1 LLDVTQLSSVT
12 TTGISTESYSYD
24 SEGRASSKT
33 LTLTSRASYPFVT
46 DYIYDTLDRI
56 TDVRYPAEYGNGTQP
71 RKLVHHNYDV
81 ASRLTS
87 LTVDGA
93 THASQIVY
101 NAASQTTQLKVGA
114 SGVNQISENY
124 GYSVQTGLLDSQTV
138 VRGGATTLLNLSYD
152 YANANGKRTGQLTK
166 ILNNLNHNRD
176 RGYAYDALGRLTQAT
191 GGQASAP
198 LWTQTYSYDR
208 FGNRT
213 SVSASGY
220 SAANRGS
227 SPTVKEGLAANATAG
242 GAGILPA
249 MSALSAIAQPN
260 DPQVSLPTE
269 QLTARTDIAS
279 ADSLRTGAPRST
291 SNSHHASRS
300 TRPSAATPQGAP
312 PPVFTDPDLLASG
325 GIQIKA
331 LHITELRSA
340 INALRA
346 RLGFS
351 AYSWQTSASS
361 GDLIKAD
368 PILEM
373 RTALDQALGPP
384 SAPGYSSGLAQYQP
398 VLAIH
403 IQELRNRVVAAWIS
417 SSAIPRDG
425 LASASYDV
433 TSNRI
438 TTAGFDYDKAGNQV
452 RAPAPGGGSQRFQ
465 YDAANRLVK
474 VKADDNVTVLA
485 TYTYGDSNERL
496 IADEGG
502 GRTYYDSEGGTVI
515 AEYTESGGSTTPT
528 WSKSYIYL
536 GARLLSTLTPN
547 GAGADFVQYHHPD
560 RLGTRLV
567 TNAQDTTYFEQVTLP
582 FGTALNAESTGSTNR
597 RFTSYDRSSATGLDY
612 AVNRHYD
619 PQQGRF
625 TQVDPIGMNSVDLSR
640 PQTLNL
646 YAYCTNDPI
655 NQMDP
660 SGLGFFSFLKK
671 LFKWIAIAVAVALIV
686 VATTSIGQPHV
697 GIWAT
702 LKMFFQAGQL
712 LAGAFGKGKLS
723 IAFGIAS
730 GAAGL
735 INALQNPDFTMH
747 LFQVQGGVLN
757 PGDVPGLT
765 GPCPYGACAVTV
777 FANYSRFEK
786 ILRGVGNWATGVA
799 DEVTTIPFTGT
810 SFTKWYRHRQGWEG
824 DADEDSK
831 SYKAGGYTGVA
842 FEITIEALV
851 GEGEARAAGWGL
863 EYLRYPNAGG
873 GGINVYRL
881 GVRRFALDWHRIKSV
896 GPGKILHWHWGA
908 TKKAIKLHR
917 GFWTGRPL

>member
-1 LLDVTQLSSVT
+1 MVWVPDHWETPYRSWTDYRGNVTQITTYADAINLAGSVTETQRYDIDGNLITASTSCCQQTSFNYTVDTQYAYPLSQTRGSATDSYAQVTTSATYDFNTGLVLAAKDANGRESTTTYDANTLRPQTVSLPTGAHSDYAYNDTAMTVTETTYLAASEGGAIADQNVKLLNGMGQVWQEQARAPDEGGNQKWDYVDTTFDNMGRVSQQSRPYRSGDTLQWTTPTYDALGRTTIVIAPDGSTTKSFYNETNRPPGASSLPGEVTRVQDAWGRERWGRADAQGHLVEVAEPNPGSTSGSVFDSGALITTYAYNTLGDLVTVNQGAQTRSFKYDSLGRLTAQKLAETSATLNDAGVYQTSGGTWSDVFAYDERSNLTSRTDARGVKTVYDYNSDPLNRLQSVSWDTTGFGDTSNPILSAATVNYQYRTKSSGSQLLDVTQLSSVT

-166 ILNNLNHNRD
+166 ILNNLNHNKD
-176 RGYAYDALGRLTQAT
+176 RGYTYDALGRLTQAT
-191 GGQASAP
+191 GGQASSP

-260 DPQVSLPTE
+260 DPQVSLPIE
-269 QLTARTDIAS
+269 QLSAKTDIAS
-279 ADSLRTGAPRST
+279 ADSLRTDAPRST

-425 LASASYDV
+425 LASASYDA

-452 RAPAPGGGSQRFQ
+452 RALAPGSGSQRFQ

-474 VKADDNVTVLA
+474 VKADDT
-485 TYTYGDSNERL
+485 
-496 IADEGG
+496 
-502 GRTYYDSEGGTVI
+502 
-515 AEYTESGGSTTPT
+515 
-528 WSKSYIYL
+528 
-536 GARLLSTLTPN
+536 
-547 GAGADFVQYHHPD
+547 
-560 RLGTRLV
+560 
-567 TNAQDTTYFEQVTLP
+567 
-582 FGTALNAESTGSTNR
+582 
-597 RFTSYDRSSATGLDY
+597 
-612 AVNRHYD
+612 
-619 PQQGRF
+619 
-625 TQVDPIGMNSVDLSR
+625 
-640 PQTLNL
+640 
-646 YAYCTNDPI
+646 
-655 NQMDP
+655 
-660 SGLGFFSFLKK
+660 
-671 LFKWIAIAVAVALIV
+671 
-686 VATTSIGQPHV
+686 
-697 GIWAT
+697 
-702 LKMFFQAGQL
+702 
-712 LAGAFGKGKLS
+712 
-723 IAFGIAS
+723 
-730 GAAGL
+730 
-735 INALQNPDFTMH
+735 
-747 LFQVQGGVLN
+747 
-757 PGDVPGLT
+757 
-765 GPCPYGACAVTV
+765 
-777 FANYSRFEK
+777 
-786 ILRGVGNWATGVA
+786 
-799 DEVTTIPFTGT
+799 
-810 SFTKWYRHRQGWEG
+810 
-824 DADEDSK
+824 
-831 SYKAGGYTGVA
+831 
-842 FEITIEALV
+842 
-851 GEGEARAAGWGL
+851 
-863 EYLRYPNAGG
+863 
-873 GGINVYRL
+873 
-881 GVRRFALDWHRIKSV
+881 
-896 GPGKILHWHWGA
+896 
-908 TKKAIKLHR
+908 
-917 GFWTGRPL
+917 